1 MADDAASSTPPADQ
15 AAKDPDE
22 AGRRPPAR
30 RRVRADGVP
39 GKSPYSAL
47 RNSCAQVARRKYGGI
62 APKNA
67 AQAMLQHKK
76 GNKQQLF
83 DSGEFF
89 MNAQKAAAPAPPA
102 AAAAAAPQGSSS
114 LQQGELSQPPAPTTQ

>member
-1 MADDAASSTPPADQ
+1 MADDAASSAPPADQ

-22 AGRRPPAR
+22 AGHRPPTA
-30 RRVRADGVP
+30 AASALTALLGIP
-39 GKSPYSAL
+39 NSAL

-89 MNAQKAAAPAPPA
+89 MNAQKAAAPAPPT

>member
-1 MADDAASSTPPADQ
+1 MADDAASSAPPADQ

-30 RRVRADGVP
+30 RRARAGLAR
-39 GKSPYSAL
+39 KSPLSAL

>member
-1 MADDAASSTPPADQ
+1 
-15 AAKDPDE
+15 
-22 AGRRPPAR
+22 
-30 RRVRADGVP
+30 
-39 GKSPYSAL
+39 
-47 RNSCAQVARRKYGGI
+47 
-62 APKNA
+62 
-67 AQAMLQHKK
+67 MLQHKK

-89 MNAQKAAAPAPPA
+89 MNAQKAAAPAPPT